1 MFFQLLQFL
10 TNTFYVVDLQ
20 LSPFY
25 QDEFGISILHNILKL
40 SRIDAH
46 ILKVKLLE
54 PIWLQKTA
62 TCYKSLIK
70 ISNWLKLNK
79 LKMWTLPER
88 KKKLNVASK
97 NTWLISL
104 KTSRLAIHNGVIWR
118 DFVHCISKFKASAY
132 QSTSSQLRLT
142 CSNGVL
148 VFLLLTLNIFPTF
161 F

>member
-62 TCYKSLIK
+62 T
-70 ISNWLKLNK
+70 
-79 LKMWTLPER
+79 R
-88 KKKLNVASK
+88 
-97 NTWLISL
+97 
-104 KTSRLAIHNGVIWR
+104 
-118 DFVHCISKFKASAY
+118 
-132 QSTSSQLRLT
+132 
-142 CSNGVL
+142 
-148 VFLLLTLNIFPTF
+148 
-161 F
+161 